1 MSEIPAPDRAA
12 GLARLAAFAPR
23 MGRAYAAGRNH
34 DPGPGARR
42 DVSCLSAH
50 IRHRLLTEAEV
61 VAAALARHGPQAA
74 GKFIEEVFW
83 RTYWKG
89 WLEQR
94 PAVWARFRAGRDA
107 ALAAP
112 PAGYAAALR
121 GESGIACFDAW
132 LRELTATGWLHN
144 HARMWFASIWIF
156 TLRLPWELGA
166 DLFLR
171 HLCDADAASNT
182 LSWRW
187 VAGLQTRG
195 RHYVARAE
203 NIARFTGGRFDP
215 RGQLEENPA
224 PLDDGPPP
232 AAAPLPP
239 PDAPP
244 AGPALLLLHE
254 DDLHPES
261 LDPGPARIV
270 AVAGVAAPDHRSP
283 AGAAPIARA
292 FTEAA
297 MADAL
302 ARAAAHFAAP
312 ARRTAVAGVAALA
325 AEAGARAVLMPWAP
339 VGWTADALAPLRG
352 VLAARGI
359 ALHVLRREW
368 DSLCWP
374 HATRGFF
381 AFRARIPALC
391 AALVR
396 SPAAG

>member
-1 MSEIPAPDRAA
+1 MSDIPAASRAA
-12 GLARLAAFAPR
+12 ALARLAAFAPR
-23 MGRAYAAGRNH
+23 MGQAYAAGRNH

-42 DVSCLSAH
+42 DVSGLSPH
-50 IRHRLLTEAEV
+50 IRHRLVTEQEV
-61 VAAALARHGPQAA
+61 VAAALARHGPEAA
-74 GKFIEEVFW
+74 GKFIQEVFW

-94 PAVWARFRAGRDA
+94 PAVWDRYCAGRDA

-112 PAGYAAALR
+112 PQGYAEALAGR
-121 GESGIACFDAW
+121 TGIACFDAW
-132 LRELTATGWLHN
+132 LRELTESGWLHN

-171 HLCDADAASNT
+171 HLLDADAASNT

-195 RHYVARAE
+195 KHYVARAE

-215 RGQLEENPA
+215 RGQLEENPV

-232 AAAPLPP
+232 PARCRPRRRRPRARPCCCCMRTTCIPKACRSAPRASWPWPAARRPRR
-239 PDAPP
+239 APP
-244 AGPALLLLHE
+244 LGC
-254 DDLHPES
+254 
-261 LDPGPARIV
+261 
-270 AVAGVAAPDHRSP
+270 
-283 AGAAPIARA
+283 
-292 FTEAA
+292 
-297 MADAL
+297 
-302 ARAAAHFAAP
+302 AP
-312 ARRTAVAGVAALA
+312 AAR
-325 AEAGARAVLMPWAP
+325 AGARAVLMPWAP
-339 VGWTADALAPLRG
+339 VGWTARALAPLRAS
-352 VLAARGI
+352 LAARGI

-374 HATRGFF
+374 HATRCFF
-381 AFRARIPALC
+381 AFREHIPALC

-396 SPAAG
+396 APGAA